1 MTVAVAA
8 NVRSKPQCP
17 AELLTTH
24 FFVRRGIERVEELNT
39 SPRASVCC
47 LLAAAAYHHHIELA
61 VLSSEFSAAHVLDPS
76 IGSAKQL
83 TSAEEMPNLPNAGR
97 CSAPECLFH

>member
-1 MTVAVAA
+1 MNDDLFAPKT
-8 NVRSKPQCP
+8 
-17 AELLTTH
+17 
-24 FFVRRGIERVEELNT
+24 IERVRKLDN

-83 TSAEEMPNLPNAGR
+83 TSAEEMPNLPNAG
-97 CSAPECLFH
+97 SLFWARVFFSLKSFKSVSTILRKQ